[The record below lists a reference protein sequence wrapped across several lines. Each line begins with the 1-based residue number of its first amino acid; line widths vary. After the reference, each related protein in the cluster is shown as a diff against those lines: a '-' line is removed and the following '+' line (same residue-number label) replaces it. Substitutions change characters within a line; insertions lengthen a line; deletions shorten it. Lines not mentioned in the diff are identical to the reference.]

1 MSEQDKDNRLLE
13 FAASIRDEEGEF
25 LYSEGELET
34 LRSAASKPQIE
45 DR

>member
-1 MSEQDKDNRLLE
+1 MSEQEKDDRLLE

-34 LRSAASKPQIE
+34 LRSETRKLQIE
-45 DR
+45 DQ